1 MPLNIITIIINAIFL
16 LMALFFSFRL
26 LRAGSQFQYNVGN
39 AQVQEKMKW
48 IILRCIVI
56 LVFLG
61 VIAAI
66 FNLVIF
72 FLPTPTV

>member
-1 MPLNIITIIINAIFL
+1 MPLNVITIIVNAIFL
-16 LMALFFSFRL
+16 VMALFFSFRL
-26 LRAGSQFQYNVGN
+26 LRAGSQYQYHLGN
-39 AQVQEKMKW
+39 PQIQEKMRW

-61 VIAAI
+61 IVAAL

-72 FLPTPTV
+72 FLPAPI